1 MINFSGLFF
10 PHPPAGIIQPMN
22 GWRTRWSAV
31 RPMYSQ
37 PHLILLAG
45 VLCIFSGDTKD
56 SAKTAK
62 KK

>member
-1 MINFSGLFF
+1 MTNFSGLFF
-10 PHPPAGIIQPMN
+10 PPPSRDGIIQPMN

-45 VLCIFSGDTKD
+45 VLCIFSGDTTKGQ
-56 SAKTAK
+56 
-62 KK
+62 